1 MCPRDYKRKEVKSKV
16 ALGAG
21 AARGGPGGEG
31 EHCSNERGDS
41 AHTHTRH
48 RTYTRAEDMER
59 SHTLADYYFTILYS
73 YGQDYTNESTWLVRR
88 FWRQERGSLASEKP
102 SCTTGKAPA
111 VW

>member
-1 MCPRDYKRKEVKSKV
+1 MRTVDGRAREARLCGVQRSQESEQRQGVNAVKDVRVCPRDYKRKEVKSKV

-48 RTYTRAEDMER
+48 RTYTRAEER
-59 SHTLADYYFTILYS
+59 HGEEPHT
-73 YGQDYTNESTWLVRR
+73 G
-88 FWRQERGSLASEKP
+88 
-102 SCTTGKAPA
+102 
-111 VW
+111 